1 MNGVIPSAYLSMRR
15 GLIAFAL
22 VWQGAWLLADPK
34 LWPFGRGSFP
44 ENLLL
49 GFTWASWLLLVV
61 LMLSS
66 RTPRRISR
74 LLEVAIGLNL
84 LLIVASASTM
94 AFNSV
99 VADVNEWFL
108 AASLFNLASGTAA
121 IMIRDPRQWIIVI
134 SIVFIE
140 VSIFVV
146 LGFFDGDELG
156 LNSLILYPV
165 YALSM
170 GVAAASV
177 QRMLLRRANEIDRM
191 QDGSLQQTVTA
202 KTTSE
207 IDSYVESLRRSIHE
221 SVLNTLTAISRGSLG
236 DSEESRRLIRDRAR
250 ESVRILS
257 SVSHPE
263 VPSPTQH
270 LTSVVASFQDLLDEC
285 AQRGIE
291 VELSGNL
298 NASAPGQIIS
308 ELIASAREVIIN
320 ALRHSNMTK
329 LEIRIDPGRQFG
341 LEISDNGIGFKLDEV
356 SLGYGL
362 TSLLKSSENL
372 SIDIESHPA
381 GGSTIRF
388 REKKNRQSHQVNDKI
403 VDNATLPL
411 VLPIL
416 SVWFLFSVLS
426 VWLTWT
432 QFSSPLYN
440 VFALFLYFV
449 VVIFAIRQSRTG
461 PVRTS
466 LIIVGSLSA
475 IVIYE
480 MNERSG
486 SAVGTPWTDWSSEA
500 IVVLFLSFAAA
511 GTWWAWIAVGSVWL
525 LIQQNFPLEFVAPG
539 FLLIMAGAFLG
550 MQLRR
555 TDRVRIAAIRES
567 TNDAVAVA
575 FSEKLAA
582 SKIEEVLGVVP
593 ESTILLLTQISEG
606 SLDPWVKP
614 VQSEC
619 AVAESHLRRMIFH
632 TPTKIDPIFILSR
645 DLSQGA
651 LDQGILLDF
660 SLDENFSHEQEIHD
674 ISGYLLRIIQNLPR
688 DSTARFSTGRENGCG
703 VLRFVAQTSVVPS
716 RTDVKELLEIAP
728 WGRSVLLDSEN
739 ESCEFLWE
747 GTLD

>member
-1 MNGVIPSAYLSMRR
+1 MTGVIESAYLSMRR

-34 LWPFGRGSFP
+34 LWPFGGGSFS

-61 LMLSS
+61 LLLVS
-66 RTPRRISR
+66 RNPRRISR

-84 LLIVASASTM
+84 LLVLSSASIM
-94 AFNSV
+94 AYNSIGPG
-99 VADVNEWFL
+99 VNEWFL
-108 AASLFNLASGTAA
+108 AASLFNLAIGTGA
-121 IMIRDPRQWIIVI
+121 IMIRDPWQWIVVG

-140 VSIFVV
+140 VCIFVI
-146 LGFFDGDELG
+146 LGIFDNGKLE
-156 LNSLILYPV
+156 LNSLILYPA

-177 QRMLLRRANEIDRM
+177 QRMLLRRAGEIDRM

-270 LTSVVASFQDLLDEC
+270 VPGVVASFQDLLDEC

-291 VELSGNL
+291 VQLSGNL
-298 NASAPGQIIS
+298 HASAPGEIIS

-320 ALRHSNMTK
+320 ALRHSDMTK
-329 LEIRIDPGRQFG
+329 LEIHVDPGRQFG
-341 LEISDNGIGFKLDEV
+341 LEISDNGIGFKFDEV

-381 GGSTIRF
+381 GGSIIRF
-388 REKKNRQSHQVNDKI
+388 REIKNRKSHKVNDET
-403 VDNATLPL
+403 VENPTLPL

-440 VFALFLYFV
+440 VFALGLYFV
-449 VVIFAIRQSRTG
+449 VVIFAIRQSSTG

-466 LIIVGSLSA
+466 LIIIGSLSA
-475 IVIYE
+475 FVIYK
-480 MNERSG
+480 MNELSG
-486 SAVGTPWTDWSSEA
+486 SAVGTPWTEWSSEA
-500 IVVLFLSFAAA
+500 IVVLFLSISAA

-525 LIQQNFPLEFVAPG
+525 LIQENFPLEFVAPG

-555 TDRVRIAAIRES
+555 TDRIRIAAIRDT
-567 TNDAVAVA
+567 TNDAVAIA

-582 SKIEEVLGVVP
+582 SKIEKVLGVIP
-593 ESTILLLTQISEG
+593 ESTILLLAQISEG
-606 SLDPWVKP
+606 SLDPWAKS

-632 TPTKIDPIFILSR
+632 TPTKIDPIFILSQ
-645 DLSQGA
+645 DLSQEA
-651 LDQGILLDF
+651 LAQGILLDF
-660 SLDENFSHEQEIHD
+660 SLDENFSHEHEIHD
-674 ISGYLLRIIQNLPR
+674 ISGYLQRIIQNLPR
-688 DSTARFSTGRENGCG
+688 NSTARFSTGRENGCG

-716 RTDVKELLEIAP
+716 RTVVKELLEVAP
-728 WGRSVLLDSEN
+728 WGKSVILESEN

>member
-1 MNGVIPSAYLSMRR
+1 MARVIPSAYLSMRR

-22 VWQGAWLLADPK
+22 VWQGAWLLADPL
-34 LWPFGRGSFP
+34 LWPLGRGSFL

-61 LMLSS
+61 LLLTS

-74 LLEVAIGLNL
+74 ILEVAIWLNL
-84 LLIVASASTM
+84 LLIVGSASIM
-94 AFNSV
+94 AFDSV
-99 VADVNEWFL
+99 GQGVNEWFL

-121 IMIRDPRQWIIVI
+121 IMIRGLRQWITVI

-140 VSIFVV
+140 VCIFVV
-146 LGFFDGDELG
+146 LGLFDGDELG

-177 QRMLLRRANEIDRM
+177 QRMLLRRANVIDGM
-191 QDGSLQQTVTA
+191 QDGSLQQTVAA
-202 KTTSE
+202 KTTRE
-207 IDSYVESLRRSIHE
+207 IDFYVESLRRSIHE
-221 SVLNTLTAISRGSLG
+221 TVLNTLTAISRGSLG

-250 ESVRILS
+250 ESARILS
-257 SVSHPE
+257 SVSQPV
-263 VPSPTQH
+263 VPNPTQQVKG
-270 LTSVVASFQDLLDEC
+270 VVASFQDLLDEC

-291 VELSGNL
+291 VQLLGNL
-298 NASAPGQIIS
+298 DATAPGQIIT
-308 ELIASAREVIIN
+308 ELIASAREAIIN
-320 ALRHSNMTK
+320 ALRHSHMTK
-329 LEIRIDPGRQFG
+329 LVIRVDPGRQFG
-341 LEISDNGIGFKLDEV
+341 LEISDNGIGFNSGEV

-362 TSLLKSSENL
+362 TSLLQSGENL

-381 GGSTIRF
+381 GGSTIRY
-388 REKKNRQSHQVNDKI
+388 REIKNRKRRKANSVTAENP
-403 VDNATLPL
+403 TLPL

-416 SVWFLFSVLS
+416 SIWFLFSVLS

-432 QFSSPLYN
+432 QFISPLYN
-440 VFALFLYFV
+440 VFALFLYCV
-449 VVIFAIRQSRTG
+449 IAIFAIRQSRTG
-461 PVRTS
+461 PIRTS
-466 LIIVGSLSA
+466 LIIAGSLSA

-486 SAVGTPWTDWSSEA
+486 SVVGTPWTDWSSEA
-500 IVVLFLSFAAA
+500 IVVLFLSISAA
-511 GTWWAWIAVGSVWL
+511 GTWWAWIFVGTVWL
-525 LIQQNFPLEFVAPG
+525 LIQQNFPLEFIAPG

-555 TDRVRIAAIRES
+555 TDRLRLAAIRET
-567 TNDAVAVA
+567 TNDAVAIA
-575 FSEKLAA
+575 FSDSLTA
-582 SKIEEVLGVVP
+582 SKIEKALGVVP

-606 SLDPWVKP
+606 SLDPWSKS

-632 TPTKIDPIFILSR
+632 TPTKIDPIFDLSQ

-651 LDQGILLDF
+651 LAQGILLDF
-660 SLDENFSHEQEIHD
+660 SLDENFSHEREIRD
-674 ISGYLLRIIQNLPR
+674 ISGYLQRIIQNLPR

-703 VLRFVAQTSVVPS
+703 VLRFVAQTSCAPS
-716 RTDVKELLEIAP
+716 RCALKELIGTAP
-728 WGRSVLLDSEN
+728 WGKSVMLEGEN

-747 GTLD
+747 GTLN